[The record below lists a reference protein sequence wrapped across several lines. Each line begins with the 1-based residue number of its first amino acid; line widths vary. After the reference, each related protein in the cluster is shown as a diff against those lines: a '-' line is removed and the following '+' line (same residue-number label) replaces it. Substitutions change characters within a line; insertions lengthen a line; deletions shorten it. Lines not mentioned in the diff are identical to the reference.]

1 MRENN
6 IKRMTMEGKIE
17 RAKRER
23 EIAELEASKANA
35 ADNIIDL
42 SNIPSIDDIA
52 ASSDKTADNTKKSA
66 DSLDVSKEQLQYLR
80 DIAERDVINRFTTD
94 NFKFEFT
101 NNNNARNIDGVVDK
115 FADELREYLNGGGE
129 GAPAVV

>member
-1 MRENN
+1 MA
-6 IKRMTMEGKIE
+6 MEGKIE

>member
-6 IKRMTMEGKIE
+6 IKRMAMEGKIE

-52 ASSDKTADNTKKSA
+52 ASSDKPADNTKKSA